1 MTMQE
6 AKYWYD
12 RLLSDEQ
19 KQRHLEE
26 LTNTPEYK
34 AFDNAFSMQTRAIE
48 KMCCETVY
56 SW

>member
-6 AKYWYD
+6 ATYWYN

-34 AFDNAFSMQTRAIE
+34 AFDNVFSVRTKAIE
-48 KMCCETVY
+48 KMCYETVCL
-56 SW
+56 